1 MSSIFPGD
9 LWGVGEAQVNGL
21 PLVVRFRSGL
31 PPVPVRQANEN
42 LVIIAWPYQ
51 GIETGMPDED
61 TKPHMNRFEEA
72 IEQSFE
78 HSAIGVLVASLTGNH
93 RKEWRIYTADV
104 DAFLNAFNECLAGHP
119 AYPLEL
125 NVFNDPD
132 WNGLSAMQP
141 QGSDQLH

>member
-9 LWGVGEAQVNGL
+9 LWGVGEAQINGL
-21 PLVVRFRSGL
+21 PLVVRFRTGL
-31 PPVPVRQANEN
+31 PSTEERQRNDK
-42 LVIIAWPYQ
+42 LVIATWAYS
-51 GIETGMPDED
+51 GIETGMPDDE
-61 TKPHMNRFEEA
+61 TKQLTNRFEEA

-93 RKEWRIYTADV
+93 RKEWRFYTADV
-104 DAFLNAFNECLAGHP
+104 DAFLNAFNESLAEHP

-125 NVFNDPD
+125 NVFEDPD